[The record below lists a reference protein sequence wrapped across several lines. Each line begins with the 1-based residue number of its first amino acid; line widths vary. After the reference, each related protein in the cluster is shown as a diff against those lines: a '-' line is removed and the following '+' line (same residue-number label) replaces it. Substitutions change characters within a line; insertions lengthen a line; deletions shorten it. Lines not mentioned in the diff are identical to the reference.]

1 MNFSYKPF
9 SIFPSNNIEIINNYN
24 EDLIINQLENEI
36 YQIEQ
41 HQKDFAEVYSK
52 YEQLEHDIKILNE
65 TNNNLEKDLNLLIE
79 DRKKEINDLKIKNEE
94 LIQELNKK
102 IDVNQNLYNENN
114 NIYMLIEEK
123 EKDNSDLKKHIFDQ
137 EYEINNINLEK
148 NEILQKS
155 QYLIQKNEQSIND
168 INLLKQEINTYNI
181 KNNEDLNLLKNNDEK
196 NIDILNKLKEEQ
208 NIYNNLVIELNNKT
222 RELNDIKNKLY
233 DTELILSN
241 LKNDIKFQNENCEKN
256 QNEIILLNDEII
268 KEVSFSNDLNEK
280 NKNMIELINDGDK
293 KSNIYIGENEQY
305 KKDIEEFKKVIN
317 DLNIKLH
324 GYKQHFIVLNDQNN
338 TLSKELEFIVE
349 RDKQISEDF
358 QLLEH
363 LKEVANNNN
372 ELIKKCI
379 DNKNYG

>member
-24 EDLIINQLENEI
+24 ENLIINQLENEI

-317 DLNIKLH
+317 DLNLKLH

>member
-1 MNFSYKPF
+1 MNFSFKPF

-181 KNNEDLNLLKNNDEK
+181 KNNEDLNLLKDNDEK

-305 KKDIEEFKKVIN
+305 KKDIEEFKKIIN
-317 DLNIKLH
+317 DLSIKLH
-324 GYKQHFIVLNDQNN
+324 GYKQHFMVLNDQNN

>member
-372 ELIKKCI
+372 ELIKKYI